1 MKRFNSDE
9 KSDNSIEKKCKDI
22 EEIIVRLIKK
32 YIEIRYNKD
41 NDVKDIMNIWL
52 KENYQ
57 KLEYDVEEVESTG
70 TTDEDAIDNIIEIL
84 QNKEINIEK
93 ENIIRIL
100 NLGFE
105 KYLIYNKEFIE
116 KYMKI
121 KEKSDKEI
129 KTELEEWWI
138 RKIKNKDYYEKV
150 NDNEE
155 EVYEI
160 LEQIKEITSLAK
172 LKEIRKL
179 LNWRYTEKE
188 ILDNKIILEY
198 RQMKIELGSYN
209 KDESE
214 IREQLNT
221 YVIE

>member
-22 EEIIVRLIKK
+22 EEII